1 MALVTD
7 KSAIRDGILAARR
20 ALPPAVRQAA
30 DAALRRGV
38 AELLAATRRA
48 GLPAVAGAR
57 RTVAGY
63 APTRDE
69 PGGRELMEVFRS
81 AGDRVLFPVLRSDL
95 DLEWA
100 EYTGPGGLQRARWR
114 LIEPDGPRLGLAAVA
129 ASSIVV
135 VPAMAVD
142 RSGARLGR
150 GGGSYDR
157 ALHRVPDRTPVVALL
172 YDGEL
177 VDRLP
182 TEPHDRRVT
191 AVLTPTGGL
200 CRL

>member
-20 ALPPAVRQAA
+20 ALSPADRQAA
-30 DAALRRGV
+30 DAELRRAV
-38 AELLAATRRA
+38 AELLAAARRP
-48 GLPAVAGAR
+48 GVPAVAGAR

-69 PGGRELMEVFRS
+69 PGGRELPETFRS

-95 DLEWA
+95 DLDWA
-100 EYTGPGGLQRARWR
+100 EYTGPDGLLRARWR
-114 LIEPDGPRLGLAAVA
+114 LIEPAGPRLGLAAI
-129 ASSIVV
+129 ASASVVV

-182 TEPHDRRVT
+182 TEPHDRRVS
-191 AVLTPTGGL
+191 AVITPSGGFRQL
-200 CRL
+200 

>member
-20 ALPPAVRQAA
+20 AMAPAERQAA
-30 DAALRRGV
+30 DAALCRAV
-38 AELLAATRRA
+38 AELLAAGRRP
-48 GLPAVAGAR
+48 GLPAVGGAR

-63 APTRDE
+63 APTRGE
-69 PGGRELMEVFRS
+69 PGGRELPEAFRS

-100 EYTGPGGLQRARWR
+100 EYTGPASLQRARWR
-114 LIEPDGPRLGLAAVA
+114 LIEPAGPRLGLAAVA
-129 ASSIVV
+129 TASIVL
-135 VPAMAVD
+135 VPAVAVD

-157 ALHRVPDRTPVVALL
+157 ALPRVPDRTPVVAVL

-182 TEPHDRRVT
+182 TEPHDRRVS
-191 AVLTPTGGL
+191 AVLTPSRGL
-200 CRL
+200 YRL